1 MRNMRVWFNRRRGK
15 MRRRG
20 KNAYLRYWQIEF
32 VQHFGIAR
40 KHAHKRSLSASGFIF
55 VSLSSNHV
63 RCNSCHLP
71 TIGLML
77 TFWARFLDLNS
88 GHKKR
93 RHAHETKRQQNAF
106 HLYVFSCRRGAA
118 ESSIIID
125 AHEHCVAEQWKL
137 NRGPVALAGVRSETL
152 NEVIN

>member
-1 MRNMRVWFNRRRGK
+1 MRVWFNRRRGK

-40 KHAHKRSLSASGFIF
+40 KHAHKRSLSVWVYFC

-93 RHAHETKRQQNAF
+93 RHAHEKTTKRISFVRIFMSKRCSRIVDHYRCSRAQCDWTMKIKSGPCCAGWCSQRDIKWSN
-106 HLYVFSCRRGAA
+106 
-118 ESSIIID
+118 
-125 AHEHCVAEQWKL
+125 KL
-137 NRGPVALAGVRSETL
+137 M
-152 NEVIN
+152 